1 MNQSDL
7 RKAQEGLLIVLSG
20 PSGTGKGTLVKEI
33 SQKDK
38 NIKLSVSVTTR
49 KPRKGEV
56 DGESYFFVPEP
67 EFIRMRDNN
76 ELIEWVEYCGNHY
89 GTPKKFIFDTI
100 KKGYDIILDIEVE
113 GARNFKNIFPQS
125 VMIFVIPPSMEEL
138 RKRMLKRGTENIDM
152 IEARLKRSEEEYNYI
167 NNYEYLVVN
176 DKLDDA
182 VENISNI
189 IKAEKFSIKRMKKL
203 PDKTGTGGSL

>member
-7 RKAQEGLLIVLSG
+7 LAGHEGLLIVLSG

-33 SQKDK
+33 SKKND

-49 KPRKGEV
+49 IPRKGET
-56 DGESYFFVPEP
+56 DGESYFFVSER

-89 GTPKKFIFDTI
+89 GTPKQFIYDTV

-113 GARNFKNIFPQS
+113 GARNFKSIFPQS
-125 VMIFVIPPSMEEL
+125 VMIFVVPPSMEEL
-138 RKRMLKRGTENIDM
+138 RKRILKRGTESAET
-152 IEARLKRSEEEYNYI
+152 IEERLKRSKEEYNYI
-167 NNYEYLVVN
+167 DHYEYLVVN
-176 DKLDDA
+176 DKLDKA
-182 VENISNI
+182 VDDISSI

-203 PDKTGTGGSL
+203 PDKIGTGGSL

>member
-1 MNQSDL
+1 MDPSDFHKG
-7 RKAQEGLLIVLSG
+7 REGLLIVLSG

-33 SQKDK
+33 SQRDK
-38 NIKLSVSVTTR
+38 NVKLSVSVTTR

-56 DGESYFFVPEP
+56 DGESYFFVTKS

-76 ELIEWVEYCGNHY
+76 ELIEWVEYCGNDY
-89 GTPKKFIFDTI
+89 GTPKNFIFDTI
-100 KKGYDIILDIEVE
+100 KTGHDIILDIEVE

-138 RKRMLKRGTENIDM
+138 RERMLKRGTEDINM

-167 NNYEYLVVN
+167 HNYEYLVVN
-176 DKLDDA
+176 DRLDDA
-182 VENISNI
+182 VQDIINI
-189 IKAEKFSIKRMKKL
+189 IKAERLSIKRMKKL
-203 PDKTGTGGSL
+203 PDKTGTGGTL

>member
-56 DGESYFFVPEP
+56 DGESYFFVPES

-138 RKRMLKRGTENIDM
+138 RERMLKRGTENIDM

-182 VENISNI
+182 VEDISNI

>member
-1 MNQSDL
+1 MNQSDF
-7 RKAQEGLLIVLSG
+7 RSAQEGLLIVLSG

-33 SQKDK
+33 SQSDK

-56 DGESYFFVPEP
+56 DGESYFFVTQS
-67 EFIRMRDNN
+67 EFTTMRDNN
-76 ELIEWVEYCGNHY
+76 ELIEWVEYCGNLY
-89 GTPKKFIFDTI
+89 GTPKKFIFDTL
-100 KKGYDIILDIEVE
+100 KTGYDIILDIEVE

-138 RKRMLKRGTENIDM
+138 RNRMLKRGTEDINM
-152 IEARLKRSEEEYNYI
+152 IEARLRRSREEYKYI

-182 VENISNI
+182 VEDILNI
-189 IKAEKFSIKRMKKL
+189 IKAEKLSIKRMKKL
-203 PDKTGTGGSL
+203 PDKTGIGGSL